1 MVAMSGGVDS
11 AACAILLKNAGY
23 LVSCAVFV
31 MSDAGAGC
39 VDSARE
45 VCDTLSLP
53 LDILDM
59 RERFDELVT
68 LPFCRDYCT
77 GLTPSPCVV
86 CNPTV
91 KFHALLEAADKHGC
105 EFVATGHYAEL
116 EQINGHTVI
125 RRSPNTA
132 RDQSYMLYAL
142 TGQQLSRLMLPLG
155 GRDKADNRALAAR
168 YGLAAANA
176 PDSQEICFIPNGGY
190 ADYLHSRGFFGKKG
204 NLIAPEGHAVRPHDG
219 IEHFTIG
226 QRKGL
231 GGGFPHP
238 VFVREI
244 RPDGD
249 VVLAY
254 AGDEYSHGVVLDRVV
269 INPAFPDISKLSLT
283 VKVRSA
289 APLVPCTVAADFQNP
304 ERLRVDFLSPVRAA
318 APGQAAVLYCGE
330 LVVGGGRIIASV

>member
-1 MVAMSGGVDS
+1 MTAKRVTVTSNSNKTVMVAMSGGVDS

-105 EFVATGHYAEL
+105 EFVATGHYAVL

-125 RRSPNTA
+125 RRSPGGAN
-132 RDQSYMLYAL
+132 RHYPGSIHGRLY
-142 TGQQLSRLMLPLG
+142 LP
-155 GRDKADNRALAAR
+155 
-168 YGLAAANA
+168 
-176 PDSQEICFIPNGGY
+176 
-190 ADYLHSRGFFGKKG
+190 
-204 NLIAPEGHAVRPHDG
+204 V
-219 IEHFTIG
+219 
-226 QRKGL
+226 
-231 GGGFPHP
+231 
-238 VFVREI
+238 
-244 RPDGD
+244 
-249 VVLAY
+249 
-254 AGDEYSHGVVLDRVV
+254 DR
-269 INPAFPDISKLSLT
+269 
-283 VKVRSA
+283 
-289 APLVPCTVAADFQNP
+289 
-304 ERLRVDFLSPVRAA
+304 
-318 APGQAAVLYCGE
+318 CG
-330 LVVGGGRIIASV
+330 